1 MFGVS
6 GATDHLKEL
15 NLGNGVV
22 SLKVVLDKDWVEL
35 IAAAKAMGLTKEEVL
50 DFIRR
55 KNQRREA

>member
-1 MFGVS
+1 
-6 GATDHLKEL
+6 
-15 NLGNGVV
+15 VV